1 MVLYFNFARYLM
13 ISGSRPGTL
22 PLNRQGI
29 WNQDMNP
36 ELGSRFAVNINTEMN
51 YWCAES
57 CNLSECHEPL
67 FDLIEK
73 IRESGRVTAREMYG
87 CSGYVCHHN
96 TEFVGRYCSAGYV

>member
-1 MVLYFNFARYLM
+1 MRMRGDDFDDKECDSHIHDNGLMVLYFNFARYLM

-57 CNLSECHEPL
+57 CNLSECP
-67 FDLIEK
+67 
-73 IRESGRVTAREMYG
+73 
-87 CSGYVCHHN
+87 
-96 TEFVGRYCSAGYV
+96 